1 VQRGKDG
8 ISMKA
13 IRVSAF
19 GGPEVLKVEEVP
31 DPRPGRGEVLVRV
44 KAAGVNPYD
53 TYMRS
58 GSYASGNPKLP
69 WTPGSDAGG
78 VVEAAGADVD
88 LKPGQRVY
96 TAGTITGAY
105 AELALCK
112 RAQVHSLPEAASFVQ
127 GAGVWVPYGTAY
139 HALFQLAHA
148 RPGEIVLV
156 HGASGGV
163 GLAAVQLAR
172 AAGLVVIGTA
182 GSDAGLKVVRREGA
196 HHAVNHGSADYR
208 TEIRDLTA
216 GAGADVILEMLANV
230 NLGHDLTMLAH
241 RGRVVVIG
249 SRGSVEINPR
259 KIMSR
264 EAAVMGMLLWRVA
277 EGEAVEIHAA
287 LQAGLGNGTLRPVVA
302 AELPLAS
309 APEAHRRVM
318 APGARGKIV
327 LVP

>member
-1 VQRGKDG
+1 
-8 ISMKA
+8 MKA

-19 GGPEVLKVEEVP
+19 GGPEVLTVEEAP
-31 DPRPGRGEVLVRV
+31 DPRPGSGEVLVRV

-58 GSYASGNPKLP
+58 GGYGAGNPKLP
-69 WTPGSDAGG
+69 WTPGSDAAG
-78 VVEAAGADVD
+78 VVEAVGADVA

-105 AELALCK
+105 AERALCK
-112 RAQVHSLPEAASFVQ
+112 LAQVHPLPEGVTFAQ

-148 RPGEIVLV
+148 RPGETVLI

-182 GSDAGLKVVRREGA
+182 GSDGGLELVRREGA
-196 HHAVNHGSADYR
+196 RYAVNHTAAGYR
-208 TEIRDLTA
+208 DEIRDQTA
-216 GAGADVILEMLANV
+216 GAGVGLILEMLANV
-230 NLGHDLTMLAH
+230 NLGHDLALLAS

-249 SRGSVEINPR
+249 SRGTVEINPR
-259 KIMSR
+259 EIMSR
-264 EAAVMGMLLWRVA
+264 GSVVMGMLLWRVTEA
-277 EGEAVEIHAA
+277 EVAEIHAA
-287 LQAGLGNGTLRPVVA
+287 LQAGLANGTLRPVVA

-309 APEAHRRVM
+309 APEAHKRVM

>member
-1 VQRGKDG
+1 
-8 ISMKA
+8 MKA

-19 GGPEVLKVEEVP
+19 GGPEVLKVEDVP
-31 DPRPGRGEVLVRV
+31 APKPQAGEVLVRV

-53 TYMRS
+53 TYMRA
-58 GSYASGNPKLP
+58 GTYASGNPALP
-69 WTPGSDAGG
+69 WTPGSDAAGT
-78 VVEAAGADVD
+78 VEAVGAGVD

-112 RAQVHSLPEAASFVQ
+112 RSQVHPLPDAASFAQ
-127 GAGVWVPYGTAY
+127 GAGVWVPCATAY
-139 HALFQLAHA
+139 RSLFQLARA

-163 GLAAVQLAR
+163 GVAAVQLAR

-182 GSDAGLKVVRREGA
+182 GSDAGLAAVLKEGA
-196 HHAVNHGSADYR
+196 HHAVNHRADDYR
-208 TEIRDLTA
+208 AKIRDLTG
-216 GAGADVILEMLANV
+216 GAGVNVIVEMLANV

-241 RGRVVVIG
+241 RGRVVVVG
-249 SRGSVEINPR
+249 SRGPVEINPR
-259 KIMSR
+259 EIMSR
-264 EAAVMGMLLWRVA
+264 EAAVLGVLLWRVPDGDA
-277 EGEAVEIHAA
+277 AEIHAA
-287 LQAGLGNGTLRPVVA
+287 LQAGLATGTLRPLVG

-318 APGARGKIV
+318 EPGARGKIV